1 MPRFVIEREVPGAGA
16 LGAEETQALARK
28 SCAVLRTMP
37 EVQWLESFVTD
48 DKIYCIYLAPS
59 EAAIREH
66 ARQGGFPANA
76 VAQVRRIIDP
86 STSE

>member
-1 MPRFVIEREVPGAGA
+1 MPRFVIERDVPGAGT
-16 LGAEETQALARK
+16 LGDKEVQAMARK
-28 SCAVLRTMP
+28 SCAVLRGLP

-48 DKIYCIYLAPS
+48 HKIYCIYLAPS

-86 STSE
+86 TTSE